1 MKSFRPD
8 NLYQMFLRWKKSGDY
23 FQFDDC
29 FSLNFG
35 YYDYEL
41 SIPQISMTPESNTHL
56 NFDSASSCFFV
67 MIGGKYLNMIGDVME
82 KVNSVTNDI
91 GGNKPMAVFLISNDY
106 RKKLIIDI
114 QYSFERYKSIPVM
127 VIYHF

>member
-1 MKSFRPD
+1 
-8 NLYQMFLRWKKSGDY
+8 MFLRWKKYGDY